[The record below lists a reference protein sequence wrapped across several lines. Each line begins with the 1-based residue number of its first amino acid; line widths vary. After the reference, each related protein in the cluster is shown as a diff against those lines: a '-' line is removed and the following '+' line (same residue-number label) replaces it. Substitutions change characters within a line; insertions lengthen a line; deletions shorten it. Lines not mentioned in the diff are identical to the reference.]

1 MEIWK
6 VWEEEEK
13 RTEHEDSRVRRLVV
27 SVVCWRTERGKNY
40 DECRV
45 NPVVVF
51 PLRDASV
58 TSLIQ
63 FVEEIQAEI
72 RRKRV
77 FFGETVVTFG
87 L

>member
-13 RTEHEDSRVRRLVV
+13 RTEHEERRVRRLVV

-45 NPVVVF
+45 NPVVF
-51 PLRDASV
+51 S
-58 TSLIQ
+58 
-63 FVEEIQAEI
+63 AEGRQCNI
-72 RRKRV
+72 TYPV
-77 FFGETVVTFG
+77 C
-87 L
+87 

>member
-13 RTEHEDSRVRRLVV
+13 RTEHEESRVRRLVV

-45 NPVVVF
+45 NPVVF
-51 PLRDASV
+51 S
-58 TSLIQ
+58 
-63 FVEEIQAEI
+63 AEGRQCNI
-72 RRKRV
+72 TYPV
-77 FFGETVVTFG
+77 C
-87 L
+87 